1 MATWITGTVAFLL
14 FALLEST
21 LGYDY
26 CSTSDCHRQG
36 EHVGC
41 HPPATSGGPTC
52 KGMSGA
58 RKVRISPE
66 LQQFILDEHNKNR
79 SRLALGQV
87 APYRKAQK
95 MPTLVWDPELASLA
109 DANARSCNYG
119 HDRCRATQ
127 QFPYAG
133 QNIAI
138 TKFYGYKFTDKEL
151 VTRFVSGW
159 WSEYLDARPQHIT
172 QYPASYSGK
181 PIGHFTQ
188 IASDRTNKV
197 GCSMWYWKDGQFD
210 VYYFVCN
217 YSVTNIIKKSVY
229 LAGDRTGSQCNKGL
243 NSKFPGLCKVGEVPR
258 TLNDA

>member
-14 FALLEST
+14 FALLEGT

-41 HPPATSGGPTC
+41 RPPATSGGPTC
-52 KGMSGA
+52 KGLKDA

-66 LQQFILDEHNKNR
+66 LQQFILNEHNKNR

-87 APYRKAQK
+87 SPYRKAQK

-119 HDRCRATQ
+119 HDHCRSTQ

-159 WSEYLDARPQHIT
+159 WSEYVDARPQYIT
-172 QYPASYSGK
+172 AYPTSYSGK

-188 IASDRTNKV
+188 IASDRTTKV

-229 LAGDRTGSQCNKGL
+229 LAGDRTGSQCKKGL
-243 NSKFPGLCKVGEVPR
+243 NSKFPGLCNVGEAPR